1 MPLELILTMQG
12 QFGSCRALRGPLGPQ
27 NGLFGP
33 LGLFIWPQS
42 GPKCHIIMFYT
53 CGKCFKVIWG
63 LSWQNTVRSSLY
75 PSWHVIRTKNLN
87 FGTLK
92 NFQWISLPIFFS
104 VHYWPQRVFFVRF
117 YQIWRWCFWEKS
129 TFLHTLFWPKTAQ
142 NDHFWPPEE
151 LFLAKNLENKMFSVH
166 TIQNFTIWNP
176 NMAPKKVAIFGP
188 TDPLLNPPYPPWHP
202 PGVRGGQK
210 WPKCIPSSPMML
222 VNAKKAIS
230 GGSKILTYF
239 FTRNV
244 PIVRIAISVSNGTFR
259 VKK

>member
-129 TFLHTLFWPKTAQ
+129 TFLHTTHCEVVTGSHSQSRTKLKVVKWGFKKWNQ
-142 NDHFWPPEE
+142 HI
-151 LFLAKNLENKMFSVH
+151 LMYIYAKQCEIL
-166 TIQNFTIWNP
+166 
-176 NMAPKKVAIFGP
+176 
-188 TDPLLNPPYPPWHP
+188 
-202 PGVRGGQK
+202 QK
-210 WPKCIPSSPMML
+210 NRWKS
-222 VNAKKAIS
+222 
-230 GGSKILTYF
+230 
-239 FTRNV
+239 
-244 PIVRIAISVSNGTFR
+244 SNGQNHCFCNGKSAPRCWKHGKLGKLKRKLLKIFKYYTISRVPPCERASPELSENVVLFGCTTF
-259 VKK
+259 

>member
-92 NFQWISLPIFFS
+92 NFQWIMLPIFPRFIIDPKG
-104 VHYWPQRVFFVRF
+104 YFLCDFIKFGDDVF
-117 YQIWRWCFWEKS
+117 EKNP
-129 TFLHTLFWPKTAQ
+129 LFCIPYFGQKQPKT
-142 NDHFWPPEE
+142 
-151 LFLAKNLENKMFSVH
+151 
-166 TIQNFTIWNP
+166 T
-176 NMAPKKVAIFGP
+176 IFG
-188 TDPLLNPPYPPWHP
+188 LL
-202 PGVRGGQK
+202 RS
-210 WPKCIPSSPMML
+210 C
-222 VNAKKAIS
+222 
-230 GGSKILTYF
+230 F
-239 FTRNV
+239 
-244 PIVRIAISVSNGTFR
+244 
-259 VKK
+259 

>member
-1 MPLELILTMQG
+1 MQG
-12 QFGSCRALRGPLGPQ
+12 PPRTSGAPKWPL
-27 NGLFGP
+27 
-33 LGLFIWPQS
+33 WAS
-42 GPKCHIIMFYT
+42 GAFYMAPEWPKCHIIMFYT

-129 TFLHTLFWPKTAQ
+129 TFLHPLFWPKTAQ

-188 TDPLLNPPYPPWHP
+188 TDPPLTPPYPPWHP

-210 WPKCIPSSPMML
+210 WPKCIPSSPMMI

-230 GGSKILTYF
+230 GGSNISTYF
-239 FTRNV
+239 FTWNV
-244 PIVRIAISVSNGTFR
+244 PYMFEHKYTFDQWACAFHSAG
-259 VKK
+259 

>member
-92 NFQWISLPIFFS
+92 NFSWNATTDHISSFSFTQSAKFLRTRAKSEDMFFQKMS
-104 VHYWPQRVFFVRF
+104 FCPG
-117 YQIWRWCFWEKS
+117 
-129 TFLHTLFWPKTAQ
+129 P
-142 NDHFWPPEE
+142 
-151 LFLAKNLENKMFSVH
+151 FLAILDQFSH
-166 TIQNFTIWNP
+166 FL
-176 NMAPKKVAIFGP
+176 AIFGQIIGKR
-188 TDPLLNPPYPPWHP
+188 T
-202 PGVRGGQK
+202 
-210 WPKCIPSSPMML
+210 
-222 VNAKKAIS
+222 
-230 GGSKILTYF
+230 
-239 FTRNV
+239 
-244 PIVRIAISVSNGTFR
+244 
-259 VKK
+259 

>member
-92 NFQWISLPIFFS
+92 NFQWIMLPIFFS

-151 LFLAKNLENKMFSVH
+151 LFLAKNLENKCFQF
-166 TIQNFTIWNP
+166 IQSKISQFGTQIWL
-176 NMAPKKVAIFGP
+176 PKRLQFLVP
-188 TDPLLNPPYPPWHP
+188 RTPPWTPHTP
-202 PGVRGGQK
+202 PDTPQGFGGAKNGQ
-210 WPKCIPSSPMML
+210 
-222 VNAKKAIS
+222 NA
-230 GGSKILTYF
+230 F
-239 FTRNV
+239 PQV
-244 PIVRIAISVSNGTFR
+244 QWC
-259 VKK
+259 